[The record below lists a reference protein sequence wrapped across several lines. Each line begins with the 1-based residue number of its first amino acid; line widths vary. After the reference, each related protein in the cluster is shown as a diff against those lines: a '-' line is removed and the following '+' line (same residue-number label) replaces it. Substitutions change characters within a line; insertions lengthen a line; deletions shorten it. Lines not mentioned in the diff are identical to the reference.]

1 MCIVA
6 DGLDPFGTELDW
18 MTCVVYGDPAP
29 TLTSG
34 GPGRC
39 PRWPGAALE
48 SHVSVRD
55 DVRLRG
61 AD

>member
-29 TLTSG
+29 TLTRG

-39 PRWPGAALE
+39 PRWPRPAQLSSLTCLSGTMF
-48 SHVSVRD
+48 
-55 DVRLRG
+55 G
-61 AD
+61 